1 MCKCNKIQE
10 EHPPFGSGLRLF
22 SLERFISM
30 LLAGRLTAWLD
41 NVSTLCKSTA
51 LGKISLIQ
59 HRMDFKTR
67 LGLLHTSVLYTDRFD
82 VPWNTI
88 TEIQRMCTHPHT
100 HMRAHP
106 SHALSIWTLGRG
118 RRGGNGGA
126 GEKITRLLGC
136 ATVYVLIHLK
146 WLQSVRILNGLSVAE
161 TDTRMMVI

>member
-1 MCKCNKIQE
+1 MLYSVVKYSDCYVLLDDEPEHLSTFWWNKILSIKTHIMCKCNKIQE

-22 SLERFISM
+22 FLERFISM

-88 TEIQRMCTHPHT
+88 TEIQRMCTPTHT
-100 HMRAHP
+100 HTRAR
-106 SHALSIWTLGRG
+106 SSITCTFYMNIWVE
-118 RRGGNGGA
+118 A
-126 GEKITRLLGC
+126 GEAGMEGQGKR
-136 ATVYVLIHLK
+136 
-146 WLQSVRILNGLSVAE
+146 
-161 TDTRMMVI
+161 